1 MAYSK
6 TNKAK
11 IQYYLDNPE
20 FVKHEY
26 LELNKTTAQ
35 LSEEWGLP
43 KSTVYNITKKL
54 GLVGIKLAEKVTYC
68 NEDKFNI
75 NDEIFCYLA
84 GLTSADGYIDEKNH
98 RVTLRMSIEA
108 KEILERLH
116 DYFEVSNLV
125 APYSGDG
132 GYTQGYTMYD
142 LTISSRKL
150 LDELRKLNI
159 YGRKKDLLVRFPD
172 MSKFNDVQQEMYMRG
187 LWDGDGTIR
196 YHSYTSIFQ
205 ESELFI
211 QAIAEYLVDKHNAKL
226 KVNPRIKDNIEIG
239 YDLFT
244 DTPSALRFYSWLYR
258 HNLTFKIEKKY
269 NRQF

>member
-11 IQYYLDNPE
+11 IQYYLNNPD

-26 LELNKTTAQ
+26 LELNKTTVQ

-54 GLVGIKLAEKVTYC
+54 GLVGVKLADKVTYC

-84 GLTSADGYIDEKNH
+84 GLVSADGYIDEKNH
-98 RVTLRMSIEA
+98 RVMLRMNIDA

-116 DYFEVSNLV
+116 DYFEVSNPV

-172 MSKFNDVQQEMYMRG
+172 MSKLNDVQQEMYMRG
-187 LWDGDGTIR
+187 LWDGDGT
-196 YHSYTSIFQ
+196 SYTNRRITDILE
-205 ESELFI
+205 ESHLMI
-211 QAIAEYLVDKHNAKL
+211 NAIGNFLKL
-226 KVNPRIKDNIEIG
+226 KLGIDSYYDTNTKGFPKLNIRTRYWSTF
-239 YDLFT
+239 YD
-244 DTPSALRFYSWLYR
+244 WLYR
-258 HNLTFKIEKKY
+258 HNLEYCIEYKY
-269 NRQF
+269 KNYLNNR